1 MNTAD
6 SSTNPYDEVL
16 YPEAVHVHTHPDRLA
31 TVAVLRGMRP
41 TSVDHCR
48 LVEFGCGV
56 GSNLIA
62 MAFNYPQSTFLGI
75 DLANGPVAAGKETIA
90 ELGLKNI
97 SLRQLDLCD
106 ASKEQFGS
114 FDYIIAHGL
123 YSWVPHVV
131 RERILAA
138 CRDMLTSQG

>member
-1 MNTAD
+1 MNLLPAQEVRWKNRSKRSQEAQCLSPERSFTGLAKQFRTSMNTAD

-16 YPEAVHVHTHPDRLA
+16 YPEAVHVHTPPDRLA

-62 MAFNYPQSTFLGI
+62 MAFNY
-75 DLANGPVAAGKETIA
+75 
-90 ELGLKNI
+90 
-97 SLRQLDLCD
+97 
-106 ASKEQFGS
+106 
-114 FDYIIAHGL
+114 
-123 YSWVPHVV
+123 
-131 RERILAA
+131 
-138 CRDMLTSQG
+138 